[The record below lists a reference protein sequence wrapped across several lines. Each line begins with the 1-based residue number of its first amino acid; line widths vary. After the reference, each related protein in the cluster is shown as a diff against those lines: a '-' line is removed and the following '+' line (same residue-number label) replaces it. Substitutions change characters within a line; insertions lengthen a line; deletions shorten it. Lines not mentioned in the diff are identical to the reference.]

1 VTRTVAAYDYRG
13 VVAAAIVTAKL
24 AGAHAGWP
32 GLVAPLTARLQAD
45 PPPVDVVTAITTPA
59 TRVRARGRDHA
70 VLLAGLVAT
79 GLGLPALPLLEASA
93 GPDGRDRYR
102 ARHRLPGT
110 DVLLVD
116 DVLTTGATAWR
127 AAAVLRA
134 AGAGAIHLAVLARAG
149 THPLGVAVRN
159 AW

>member
-1 VTRTVAAYDYRG
+1 VAGTVAAYDYRG

-24 AGAHAGWP
+24 AGAHAGWS
-32 GLVAPLTARLQAD
+32 GLVEPLAARLRAD

-59 TRVRARGRDHA
+59 GRVRARGRDHA
-70 VLLAGLVAT
+70 ALLAGLVSGA
-79 GLGLPALPLLEASA
+79 LGLPVLPLLEASA

-127 AAAVLRA
+127 AAATLRA

-149 THPLGVAVRN
+149 THPLGVAARN
-159 AW
+159 AR

>member
-1 VTRTVAAYDYRG
+1 MTGTVAAYDYRG

-32 GLVAPLTARLQAD
+32 GLVAPLTARLRAD

-59 TRVRARGRDHA
+59 GRVRTRGRDHA
-70 VLLAGLVAT
+70 VVLAGLVAG
-79 GLGLPALPLLEASA
+79 GLGLPTLPLLAASA

-127 AAAVLRA
+127 AAAALRA

-149 THPLGVAVRN
+149 THPLGVAVRS
-159 AW
+159 AR

>member
-1 VTRTVAAYDYRG
+1 MAGTVAAYDYRG
-13 VVAAAIVTAKL
+13 VVAAAVVTAKL

-32 GLVAPLTARLQAD
+32 GLVAPLATRLQAE

-59 TRVRARGRDHA
+59 RRVRARGRDHA
-70 VLLAGLVAT
+70 VLLAGLLAEA
-79 GLGLPALPLLEASA
+79 LGLPVRPLLEAVA
-93 GPDGRDRYR
+93 GRDGRDRYR
-102 ARHRLPGT
+102 ARHALPGT

-127 AAAVLRA
+127 AAAALRA

-149 THPLGVAVRN
+149 THPLGVAARDVR
-159 AW
+159 